1 MSESE
6 MFEIF
11 TRYPGRLSCLSSFEF
26 TGTVVVV
33 FTNDIVSLESKA

>member
-11 TRYPGRLSCLSSFEF
+11 TRYPGRLSSFEF

>member
-1 MSESE
+1 M
-6 MFEIF
+6 
-11 TRYPGRLSCLSSFEF
+11 CLKVKCLKYLRGIRVDFPSFEF